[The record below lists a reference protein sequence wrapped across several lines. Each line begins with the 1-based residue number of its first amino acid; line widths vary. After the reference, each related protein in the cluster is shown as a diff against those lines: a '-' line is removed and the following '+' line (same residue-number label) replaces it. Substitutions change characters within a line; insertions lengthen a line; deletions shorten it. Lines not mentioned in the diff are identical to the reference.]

1 MSESPSTSQPPASVQ
16 APGGGSVPAGAWRFL
31 SRHPLGVLQGVFLLL
46 VLVVV
51 LQNLEPTELDVLF
64 WSIAS
69 VPKLAL
75 IFVAML
81 VGGLLWEILRRV
93 LVRQAPPGS

>member
-1 MSESPSTSQPPASVQ
+1 MTEQPATSQPSAPAQAPASR
-16 APGGGSVPAGAWRFL
+16 SLPAGAWRFL
-31 SRHPLGVLQGVFLLL
+31 LRHPLGVLESLFLLL

-51 LQNLEPTELDVLF
+51 LQNLEPTQLDVLF

-75 IFVAML
+75 IFAAML
-81 VGGLLWEILRRV
+81 VGGLLWEILRRL
-93 LVRQAPPGS
+93 LVR

>member
-1 MSESPSTSQPPASVQ
+1 MSENSSASQPPAQPKTSV
-16 APGGGSVPAGAWRFL
+16 GGSLPAGGWRFL
-31 SRHPLGVLQGVFLLL
+31 RRHPIGVLQGVFLFL

-51 LQNLEPTELDVLF
+51 LQNLEPTPFDVLF

-69 VPKLAL
+69 VPKLVL

-81 VGGLLWEILRRV
+81 VGGLLWEILRRL
-93 LVRQAPPGS
+93 LVR

>member
-1 MSESPSTSQPPASVQ
+1 VQPEASR
-16 APGGGSVPAGAWRFL
+16 GGSLPAGAWRFL
-31 SRHPLGVLQGVFLLL
+31 RRHPLGVLQGAFLLL

-51 LQNLEPTELDVLF
+51 LQNLEPTQLDVLF

-69 VPKLAL
+69 VPKLVL

-81 VGGLLWEILRRV
+81 VGGLLWEILRRL
-93 LVRQAPPGS
+93 LVRGR